1 MITTVDPR
9 TLRPT
14 QEDVGDLLGE
24 IISWESPTEVP
35 IETLRDGLKAAG
47 FKEELARDMLP
58 RNAWLRA
65 AKRMEED
72 RVIDKIED
80 AGGIMLFQFTKKYLA
95 DKQWDFR
102 METILTL
109 EKATGKVSCTVWE
122 LEERAQ
128 RLIDEQMGKRSS
140 ADVTRIIQTICRKEA
155 DLFPIRRQG
164 GVYFVPDRH
173 SWVIGSLGT
182 LLESIK
188 GSLVRFPV
196 PAGSE
201 TGRLNAAQIMQ
212 QELHTRIQDHMDL
225 IAKYTEKVDDEVLC
239 ERSKAIVRLKG
250 ELESYEVILDH
261 FADELRDHWVA
272 ANELLIQK
280 IEEASAV

>member
-14 QEDVGDLLGE
+14 QEDVGELLGE

-35 IETLRDGLKAAG
+35 IGTLRDGLRAAG

-164 GVYFVPDRH
+164 GVYFVPERH

-212 QELHTRIQDHMDL
+212 QELHSRIQDHMDL

-250 ELESYEVILDH
+250 ELESYEAILDH

-280 IEEASAV
+280 IEEASAI